1 MMTTTIS
8 TTVRRDEDRGLA
20 LLILEDGFT
29 LTGRSYGATGLVT
42 APVTVT
48 TAVTGYQ
55 EILTDPA
62 NAERIVLFTAPH
74 VGNTG
79 TNDDDA
85 RSAGWATG
93 VIVREPTR
101 RASSWLARRELE
113 DDLASAGVVG
123 ICRIDTRALTR
134 HLRETGPLRAAVV
147 SGDALPDGAAAA
159 AVDVTSLF
167 AAAVEEN

>member
-1 MMTTTIS
+1 MTTIIS
-8 TTVRRDEDRGLA
+8 TVVRRGADRGPA

-29 LTGRSYGATGLVT
+29 LTGRTYGATGLVA

-93 VIVREPTR
+93 VIVREPAR

-113 DDLASAGVVG
+113 DDLVAAGVVG

-134 HLRETGPLRAAVV
+134 HLRDHGPLRAAVV
-147 SGDALPDGAAAA
+147 SGDALPDGAAEASI
-159 AVDVTSLF
+159 DVTALF
-167 AAAVEEN
+167 ATAAEES